1 MNYYQLLYLISVM
14 YPEFGMIGSVL
25 DLIYGLKEYKRAFL
39 YMGSQ
44 TRKAATLKKTQTH
57 VVSMGNG
64 GDSKSTHE

>member
-14 YPEFGMIGSVL
+14 YPEFGIIKSVL
-25 DLIYGLKEYKRAFL
+25 DLRLKEYKRAFL
-39 YMGSQ
+39 YVGSQ
-44 TRKAATLKKTQTH
+44 ARKAATLKKTQTH